1 MRIIAF
7 AGPKGCGKDTA
18 ARYLIARNS
27 LLKDTMF
34 RQINFAESLK
44 LIVELGF
51 GYTPAE
57 LNDPA
62 LKEVM
67 IDRWPNKTPRAMLQ
81 NVANLFR
88 TLYAQDI
95 WVKAWERKAKMLS
108 TSGNCLIV
116 TDLRHIEE
124 VEKLRE
130 LGAKVVYIHNDKV
143 EEERR
148 LGIERGDPLWCD
160 SSEAFAE
167 HLRLEADVIVHNDG
181 VSLDNLYTNTHKA
194 ILELYGD
201 WKDWQELARVD
212 PVMSQAPVI
221 L

>member
-1 MRIIAF
+1 M
-7 AGPKGCGKDTA
+7 
-18 ARYLIARNS
+18 
-27 LLKDTMF
+27 LKETMF
-34 RQINFAESLK
+34 RQINFAEALK

-51 GYTPAE
+51 GFTQAE

-62 LKEVM
+62 LKEVV
-67 IDRWPNKTPRAMLQ
+67 IDRWPNKSPRHMLQ

-95 WVKAWERKAKMLS
+95 WVKAWERKVKMLGS
-108 TSGNCLIV
+108 DKNCIVV

-124 VEKLRE
+124 VTKLRE
-130 LGAKVVYIHNDKV
+130 MGAKIVYIHNDKV

-167 HLRLEADVIVHNDG
+167 HLRLEADAIIHNDG
-181 VSLDNLYTNTHKA
+181 ASLDSLYSNTHQA
-194 ILELYGD
+194 ILSLYGD

-212 PVMSQAPVI
+212 PVMTQSPVI